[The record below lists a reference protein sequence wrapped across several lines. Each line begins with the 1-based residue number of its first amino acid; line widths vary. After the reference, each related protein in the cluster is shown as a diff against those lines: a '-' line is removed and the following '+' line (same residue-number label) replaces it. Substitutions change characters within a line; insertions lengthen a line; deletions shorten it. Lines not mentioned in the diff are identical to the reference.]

1 MGKTSKVYKFTR
13 LPLLISLVLLLQAG
27 FGIASSVNVDI
38 KTTLLDGT
46 ILPFAKLLP
55 GDTIYL
61 SAGPRDY
68 LLIRN
73 FQGLPSK
80 PFVFINKGGL
90 VTFDTDHAYGI
101 SIQNCRY
108 FKLTGSGVTSNFYGI
123 EINRVANGAGI
134 GIGALSSDFEID
146 HISIRNVLIG
156 GIYAKTDPDCSYTTT
171 REKFTQYNTIIHDN
185 YVENSGNEGLYIG
198 STKYT
203 GQTLNCNGRDTLL
216 MPSLLD
222 GVRVYNNIIK
232 YSGWDG
238 IQVSS
243 AFRNCQ
249 VYDNMI
255 MFDSQAEY
263 VNQMSGIMLGGGSK
277 CDCYNNYIADGKGCG
292 IENHGL
298 GGNRIFNNIIINA
311 GVTYAWNDFSATK
324 MKYGI
329 FVTDNSVLSD
339 SSYYLMNNTIVNPKS
354 DGIRFAS
361 VKSKNSLIS
370 SNAIINPGNFDY
382 YENGNTQFKGENSY
396 VMVPDKN
403 SSLLIANNFYSR
415 DQSKAY
421 FYPDFSLQ
429 KNSPLIDAGYTKQ
442 PRISF
447 DFKYHIRRSD
457 NPPDIGAYEYD
468 PQTNVIQLKRE
479 TRNFTLYPN
488 PARKEIT
495 LGFHLDAESD
505 VIFIIYDIHGN
516 QLSINKQVKL
526 QKGSYSSL
534 IEIQNLPSGL
544 YLCSFLTN
552 HQNDSGKFI
561 KIE

>member
-1 MGKTSKVYKFTR
+1 
-13 LPLLISLVLLLQAG
+13 
-27 FGIASSVNVDI
+27 
-38 KTTLLDGT
+38 
-46 ILPFAKLLP
+46 
-55 GDTIYL
+55 
-61 SAGPRDY
+61 
-68 LLIRN
+68 
-73 FQGLPSK
+73 
-80 PFVFINKGGL
+80 
-90 VTFDTDHAYGI
+90 
-101 SIQNCRY
+101 
-108 FKLTGSGVTSNFYGI
+108 
-123 EINRVANGAGI
+123 
-134 GIGALSSDFEID
+134 
-146 HISIRNVLIG
+146 
-156 GIYAKTDPDCSYTTT
+156 
-171 REKFTQYNTIIHDN
+171 
-185 YVENSGNEGLYIG
+185 
-198 STKYT
+198 
-203 GQTLNCNGRDTLL
+203 
-216 MPSLLD
+216 
-222 GVRVYNNIIK
+222 
-232 YSGWDG
+232 
-238 IQVSS
+238 
-243 AFRNCQ
+243 
-249 VYDNMI
+249 
-255 MFDSQAEY
+255 
-263 VNQMSGIMLGGGSK
+263 MLGGGSK

-298 GGNRIFNNIIINA
+298 GGNRIFNNIIVNA

-339 SSYYLMNNTIVNPKS
+339 SSFYLMNNTIVNPKS

-403 SSLLIANNFYSR
+403 SSLLIANNFFSR

-421 FYPDFSLQ
+421 FYPDFSLM

-468 PQTNVIQLKRE
+468 PQTSVIRLKRDI
-479 TRNFTLYPN
+479 RSFTLYPN
-488 PARKEIT
+488 PARKE
-495 LGFHLDAESD
+495 LNLSYQLDAESD

-516 QLSINKQVKL
+516 QLSVNKQVKL

-544 YLCSFLTN
+544 YLCSFQAN
-552 HQNDSGKFI
+552 HHNDSGKFI
-561 KIE
+561 KID

>member
-1 MGKTSKVYKFTR
+1 MYKFTR
-13 LPLLISLVLLLQAG
+13 LLALTTLVLLMQPRFVIAG
-27 FGIASSVNVDI
+27 SVSVDVQ
-38 KTTLLDGT
+38 TTLLDGT
-46 ILPFAKLLP
+46 SQLFGKILP

-61 SAGPRDY
+61 VAGQRDY

-73 FQGLPSK
+73 FYGLPNK
-80 PFVFINKGGL
+80 PYIFINKGGI

-146 HISIRNVLIG
+146 HVSIRNVLIG

-203 GQTLNCNGRDTLL
+203 GQTLNCNGKDTLL

-243 AFRNCQ
+243 AFQNCQ

-255 MFDSQAEY
+255 LFDSQAEY

-277 CDCYNNYIADGKGCG
+277 CDCYNNYISDGKGCG

-298 GGNRIFNNIIINA
+298 GGNRIFNNIIVNA
-311 GVTYAWNDFSATK
+311 GITYAWNDFSATK

-339 SSYYLMNNTIVNPKS
+339 SSFYLMNNTIVNPKS

-396 VMVPDKN
+396 VMIPDKT
-403 SSLLIANNFYSR
+403 SSVLITNNYFSR
-415 DQSKAY
+415 DQSKAG

-442 PRISF
+442 PRVSF

-468 PQTNVIQLKRE
+468 PQTSVLQLKKE
-479 TRNFTLYPN
+479 TRSFTLYPN
-488 PARKEIT
+488 PVKKELTI
-495 LGFHLDAESD
+495 GFQIDSETD
-505 VIFIIYDIHGN
+505 VLFIIYDIYGN
-516 QLSINKQVKL
+516 QLSVNKQFKL
-526 QKGSYSSL
+526 QQGTYSNQ

-544 YLCSFLTN
+544 YLCTFQTN
-552 HQNDSGKFI
+552 HHNDSGKFI